1 MSKQGRWDEMTDRIT
16 DEILEAI
23 AVVGPRREIA
33 QKLTERLDGIADSVS
48 ITHNR
53 FPDPSHWADI
63 VHELRGGV
71 SGSNLGKS

>member
-1 MSKQGRWDEMTDRIT
+1 MSKQGRWDEMTDLIT

-33 QKLTERLDGIADSVS
+33 KKLTERLDGIADSVS

-53 FPDPSHWADI
+53 FPDPIHWADI
-63 VHELRGGV
+63 VRELKGGA
-71 SGSNLGKS
+71 